1 MDTGGKLVNNDTV
14 QLSVTDECGY
24 VLSYLTKVRVRI
36 TSCPTNNMD
45 AMRNTHPKVA
55 YKISQIIHVG
65 ALLFEIKRICLY
77 NN

>member
-45 AMRNTHPKVA
+45 AMRNTHPKGKLQNQPNNSCRCA
-55 YKISQIIHVG
+55 SIRNK
-65 ALLFEIKRICLY
+65 ANLFI
-77 NN
+77 